1 MENINVNL
9 DELQL
14 AENVE
19 IVDEDNE
26 IDYDKDEFVEKRK
39 LLDKTK
45 IVKQTWSVLEV
56 YQKIRSGLLV
66 LNPDYQRNEIW
77 KDDKKTAFIESL
89 YMDIM
94 VPPIYVVEIPG
105 EDFLEEN
112 KYEVVDGKQRLTAV
126 QKFLTNELRL
136 IPSSLEYYQDI
147 FGGRKFDEIRN
158 AEVERTNQMLSSV
171 LDVYVITA
179 NSPEFTKYDIFARL
193 NKGAEKLKVNEIRRA
208 IYHSDVSVEITNYIN
223 EYLET
228 TEKEKKEK
236 YKKAFSNNDIKRFED
251 YGRFYRTIA
260 FYVCSDLQSKQVK
273 NYNSRPRD
281 MINNVLQDFQK
292 KKYKFDKDT
301 VYALLEGTL
310 NLKVQYKVTPYLDH
324 LIDMCAPFIASKMD
338 EINSKWDSIINDDTI
353 KESFLKSPSTTAN
366 VNKRLK
372 RIIEIIGI

>member
-1 MENINVNL
+1 MKNIDVNL
-9 DELQL
+9 DKLQL
-14 AENVE
+14 AENAE
-19 IVDEDNE
+19 IVDEYDE
-26 IDYDKDEFVEKRK
+26 IDHDKDEFVEKRK
-39 LLDKTK
+39 LLEKTK
-45 IVKQTWSVLEV
+45 IVKQTWSVLEI
-56 YQKIRSGLLV
+56 YQKIKSGGLV

-77 KDDKKTAFIESL
+77 SDDKKTAFIESL

-105 EDFLEEN
+105 ENFLEEN

-136 IPSSLEYYQDI
+136 VYSSLEYYQDL
-147 FGGRKFDEIRN
+147 FGGRKFDEISKI
-158 AEVERTNQMLSSV
+158 EEERTNQMLSSV

-208 IYHSDVSVEITNYIN
+208 IYHSDVSMEITNYIN
-223 EYLET
+223 GYLET
-228 TEKEKKEK
+228 TEKDRKEK
-236 YKKAFSNNDIKRFED
+236 YKKAFSKNDIKRFED

-260 FYVCSDLQSKQVK
+260 FNVCSDIQSKQVK

-292 KKYKFDKDT
+292 KKHELDKVT
-301 VYALLEGTL
+301 IRALLEGTL
-310 NLKVQYKVTPYLDH
+310 DLKINHKETPNLDY
-324 LIDMCAPFIASKMD
+324 LIDMCAPFIATKID

-353 KESFLKSPSTTAN
+353 KETFIKSPSTTAN
-366 VNKRLK
+366 VNNRLK
-372 RIIEIIGI
+372 RIIEILGV